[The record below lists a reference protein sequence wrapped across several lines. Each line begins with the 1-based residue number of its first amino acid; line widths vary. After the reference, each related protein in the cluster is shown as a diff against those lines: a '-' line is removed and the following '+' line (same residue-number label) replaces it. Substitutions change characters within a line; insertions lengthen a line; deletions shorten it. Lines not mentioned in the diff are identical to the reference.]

1 MVSLVLLGPP
11 GCGKGTQAV
20 RLQDRFDFAHLST
33 GDMLRDAIAKGTP
46 LGRQAK
52 SIMDS
57 GGLVPD
63 DIMIGLVTDR
73 IDQVDCRNGF
83 ILDGFPRT
91 EAQAGALDAL
101 LVEKDKSLTAVV
113 MFDVN
118 DDALVERITGRFS
131 CATCGA
137 GYHNKFRPTQK
148 EGACDQCGGLEF
160 SRRSDDTAVAV
171 RTRLATYHAQTAPI
185 LSFYQARNLLIS
197 IDGMAEM
204 DAVTDSV
211 FDALTARLS

>member
-1 MVSLVLLGPP
+1 MVSLILLGPP

-20 RLQDRFDFAHLST
+20 RLKDRFDIAHLST
-33 GDMLRDAIAKGTP
+33 GDMLRDAIAKGTH
-46 LGRQAK
+46 LGQQAK
-52 SIMDS
+52 SVMDA

-63 DIMIGLVTDR
+63 DVMIGLVTDR
-73 IDQVDCRNGF
+73 IDQADCKNGF

-91 EAQAGALDAL
+91 EAQAGALDVL
-101 LVEKDKSLTAVV
+101 LAEKDKSLTAVV
-113 MFDVN
+113 MFDVD

-137 GYHNKFRPTQK
+137 GYHEKFRPTQM
-148 EGACDQCGGLEF
+148 EGTCDQCGGLEF

-171 RTRLATYHAQTAPI
+171 RTRLATYYAQTAPL

-211 FDALTARLS
+211 FDALTLRLS

>member
-1 MVSLVLLGPP
+1 MVNLILLGPP

-20 RLQDRFDFAHLST
+20 RLKDRFDIAHLST
-33 GDMLRDAIAKGTP
+33 GDMLRDAIAKGTHF
-46 LGRQAK
+46 GRQAK

-63 DIMIGLVTDR
+63 EIMIGLVTDR
-73 IDQVDCRNGF
+73 IGQADCQNGF

-101 LVEKDKSLTAVV
+101 LVEKGKSLTAVV
-113 MFDVN
+113 MFDVD

-137 GYHNKFRPTQK
+137 GYHDRFRPTEK
-148 EGACDQCGGLEF
+148 EGTCDQCGGLEF
-160 SRRSDDTAVAV
+160 SRRSDDTVVAV
-171 RTRLATYHAQTAPI
+171 RTRLATYHAQTAPL
-185 LSFYQARNLLIS
+185 LSFYQAKNLLIS

-204 DAVTDSV
+204 DAVTDSI
-211 FDALTARLS
+211 FGALTARLS

>member
-20 RLQDRFDFAHLST
+20 HLKDRFDIAHLST
-33 GDMLRDAIAKGTP
+33 GDMLRDAIAKGTQ

-52 SIMDS
+52 SIMDA

-73 IDQVDCRNGF
+73 IDQADCRDGF

-101 LVEKDKSLTAVV
+101 LLEKDKSLTAVV
-113 MFDVN
+113 MFDV
-118 DDALVERITGRFS
+118 DDDTLVERITGRFS
-131 CATCGA
+131 CASCGA
-137 GYHNKFRPTQK
+137 GYHDTFRPTRK
-148 EGACDQCGGLEF
+148 EGICDQCGGVEF
-160 SRRSDDTAVAV
+160 SRRSDDTAEAV
-171 RTRLATYHAQTAPI
+171 RTRLATYHAQTAPL
-185 LSFYQARNLLIS
+185 LSFYQAKNLLIP